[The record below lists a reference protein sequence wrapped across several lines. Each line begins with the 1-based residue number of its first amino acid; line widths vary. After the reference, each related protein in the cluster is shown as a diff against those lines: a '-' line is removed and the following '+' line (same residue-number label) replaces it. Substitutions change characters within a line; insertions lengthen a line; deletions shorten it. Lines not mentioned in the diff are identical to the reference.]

1 MMAEHTNLSKK
12 SGLPPGTLIHIGKK
26 RANKVQIS
34 VIDYAETSFN
44 ELECKDINDAF
55 SFKDTTTTSWINI
68 DGIHNTEIIEV
79 LGTQYGHHPLLM
91 EDIVNTMSRPKLEEY
106 DDYLFLTLK
115 MLGINKDQKTIL
127 SEQVSFILGKNYV
140 ISFQEQ
146 PGDIFDSIRIRLR
159 ESKGN
164 IRKRKSDYLFYR
176 LIDTVVD
183 HYFFIVE
190 HLSEKI
196 EKLEDKVLKTQ
207 NPTILQEIQDLK
219 TQLIQL
225 RKSIS
230 PLREA
235 IGAIQKE
242 ETKLIHKNTFHYF
255 NDVYHNLIQV
265 AESIDI
271 YREMTKNLMD
281 LYQSGINNR
290 INQVMQVL
298 TVIATIFIPLTFIV
312 GIYGM
317 NFENIPE
324 LKWKYGYFITWGVM
338 VLVVL
343 LMLNYFKRKKWF

>member
-1 MMAEHTNLSKK
+1 MNERSHLSKK
-12 SGLPPGTLIHIGKK
+12 SGLPPGTLVHIGKK
-26 RANKVQIS
+26 RTNQVRVAI
-34 VIDYAETSFN
+34 IDYTESSFD
-44 ELECKDINDAF
+44 ELESNSIEACF
-55 SFKDTTTTSWINI
+55 SFKDTTSTTWINI
-68 DGIHNTEIIEV
+68 DGIHQTELIES
-79 LGTQYGHHPLLM
+79 LGMHFGHHPLLM
-91 EDIVNTMSRPKLEEY
+91 EDIVNTLNRPKLEEF

-115 MLGINKDQKTIL
+115 MLGISKDQNSIIT
-127 SEQVSFILGKNYV
+127 EQVSFILGKNYV
-140 ISFQEQ
+140 ISYQEQ
-146 PGDIFDSIRIRLR
+146 AGDIFDSIRFRIR

-164 IRKRKSDYLFYR
+164 IRKRKADYLFYR
-176 LIDTVVD
+176 LIDMVVD
-183 HYFFIVE
+183 NYFFVIE
-190 HLSEKI
+190 YLSERI
-196 EKLEDKVLKTQ
+196 EKLEDLVLQTQ
-207 NPTILQEIQDLK
+207 APEILQEIQALK

-235 IGAIQKE
+235 IGSIQKDE
-242 ETKLIHKNTFHYF
+242 SPLIHKNTKRYF
-255 NDVYHNLIQV
+255 NDVLQNLTQV
-265 AESIDI
+265 TESVEI

-290 INQVMQVL
+290 MNQVMQVL

-338 VLVVL
+338 VIVVL